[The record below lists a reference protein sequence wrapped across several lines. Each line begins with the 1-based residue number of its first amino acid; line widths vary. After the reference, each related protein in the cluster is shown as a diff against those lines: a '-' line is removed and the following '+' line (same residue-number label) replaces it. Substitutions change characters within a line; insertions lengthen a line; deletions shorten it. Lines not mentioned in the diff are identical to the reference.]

1 MVKKMNRR
9 SILFL
14 VVCAFLAFY
23 SCEEPS
29 AKLESKPISDV
40 NFNYLQSSKK
50 FFVSALVNSRYM
62 DSALDSVEVLW
73 RGTNQQNTGDTL
85 KLYDDGKFGD
95 IIANDN
101 IFSRRIPNS
110 NTILANVIPASAKD
124 SVFLSI
130 RSIYKNRIVESELN
144 PFILGNIHPK
154 IGAIVIPTSV
164 DRPSSNADP
173 NIVNTIKFSVT
184 ASVSD
189 ANGLDDIKR
198 VFFRSYHVGL
208 DSVMNNGNPIL
219 LLDDGSGS
227 SGSGDLQK
235 GDGTYSRT
243 ISISENALVGTYH
256 WTFEAQDLSNA
267 YSDTVKRQII
277 VK

>member
-1 MVKKMNRR
+1 MNRR

-14 VVCAFLAFY
+14 VVCASLAFY

-110 NTILANVIPASAKD
+110 NTILANLGPALRKSGWHIGHPTLRAARLAEPC
-124 SVFLSI
+124 SVECL
-130 RSIYKNRIVESELN
+130 RRI
-144 PFILGNIHPK
+144 GC
-154 IGAIVIPTSV
+154 AC
-164 DRPSSNADP
+164 
-173 NIVNTIKFSVT
+173 
-184 ASVSD
+184 
-189 ANGLDDIKR
+189 
-198 VFFRSYHVGL
+198 
-208 DSVMNNGNPIL
+208 
-219 LLDDGSGS
+219 
-227 SGSGDLQK
+227 
-235 GDGTYSRT
+235 
-243 ISISENALVGTYH
+243 
-256 WTFEAQDLSNA
+256 
-267 YSDTVKRQII
+267 
-277 VK
+277 

>member
-14 VVCAFLAFY
+14 VVCASLAFY

-29 AKLESKPISDV
+29 AKLESNPISNV

-73 RGTNQQNTGDTL
+73 RGTNKQNTGDTL

-154 IGAIVIPTSV
+154 IGAIVIPSSV

-208 DSVMNNGNPIL
+208 DSVMNSGNPIL